1 MKHVFLLSAVL
12 YSALAV
18 AQTIQIETDY
28 LMDPARNEASD
39 PVLVQERGRVWRN
52 TREMYPEL
60 PYDPLTGEF
69 VFEQVISFPGVSKAQ
84 AFRRCKEWASFNF
97 RQLKAVID
105 YEDFESGKLII
116 DGYVN
121 IRYLVSYKNLWGY
134 TKTAPRRMDLEF
146 TLVFT
151 VVDEKAKV
159 TYHNLRYRNL
169 IESYFIGGIYVPSEI
184 VYIYFEELF
193 PVVSAPLLEWAGTID
208 LIKNSVRS
216 LNATAPSLE
225 RYVRAFAEDYRF

>member
-12 YSALAV
+12 YSALSV

-28 LMDPARNEASD
+28 LMDPAKNEASD
-39 PVLVQERGRVWRN
+39 QERGRVWRN

-97 RQLKAVID
+97 RQLDATID
-105 YEDFESGKLII
+105 YEDFESGKIII
-116 DGYVN
+116 DAYVN
-121 IRYLVSYKNLWGY
+121 IRYLISYQNLWGNI
-134 TKTAPRRMDLEF
+134 KTTPRRTELEF

-151 VVDEKAKV
+151 VVDDKAKV
-159 TYHNLRYRNL
+159 SYRNLRYRNL
-169 IESYFIGGIYVPSEI
+169 IESYFSGGVYVPSEV
-184 VYIYFEELF
+184 VYTYFEDLF
-193 PVVSAPLLEWAGTID
+193 PVVSGHHSKWVGSID

-225 RYVRAFAEDYRF
+225 RYVRAYAADYRF